1 MGGDSLASPDELK
14 ENLRR
19 QIDDLQNQINQYRE
33 NISGLQSQG
42 KSLNRE
48 ISLLDS
54 KMKSTALEI
63 KRTDLSIQQAEMEI
77 GNKNTAL
84 EEAEK
89 KLGREREIIA
99 QSIRQIDERDEQGIL
114 EMILKN
120 QKLSDLFEEVNSLR
134 DIQESIQKSMA
145 EIEILKVDLANDKEI
160 LEGKIEELGELKNLQ
175 QIQKKALV
183 SQQEEKKNL
192 LAQTKGQESDY
203 QKLLQKASQDAA
215 AIRNN
220 LYLLEGS
227 GVSMSLEKAYNYAKL
242 AGDLTGVRPAFLLAV
257 LKKESSWGGNVGTGT
272 WRKDMRPADRDAFV
286 LICEKLGLNP
296 DTTPVSKKPWYGWG
310 GAMGPAQFLPT
321 TWLGYESKI
330 AQLTGHNPPDPWDI
344 GDAFTAAGIM
354 MSKNGASAQTRDAEW
369 RAAQIYFAGGRW
381 NNPTYYF
388 YGDQVMELAGV
399 IQEQLNIITK

>member
-321 TWLGYESKI
+321 T
-330 AQLTGHNPPDPWDI
+330 
-344 GDAFTAAGIM
+344 
-354 MSKNGASAQTRDAEW
+354 
-369 RAAQIYFAGGRW
+369 
-381 NNPTYYF
+381 
-388 YGDQVMELAGV
+388 
-399 IQEQLNIITK
+399 